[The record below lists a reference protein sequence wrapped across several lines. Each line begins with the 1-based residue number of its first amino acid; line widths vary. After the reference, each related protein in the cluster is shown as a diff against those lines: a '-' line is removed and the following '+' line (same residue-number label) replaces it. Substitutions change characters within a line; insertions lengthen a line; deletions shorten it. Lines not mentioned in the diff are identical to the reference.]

1 MAFYIRLIWEFQGV
15 VEKRIEA
22 VPNDKGQRVKEFRW
36 EVPGVM
42 ISAKLF
48 QENRW
53 TVMRNALDI
62 SRFETRSP
70 HWPLSKAEFMVVI
83 QVEENCEHASHLFA
97 NQTTTDGY
105 GASILL
111 FRPKM
116 EDEKR
121 STKKF
126 SESPVA
132 PAGYVPDVVIGLDPG
147 MRALYSKQAK
157 YLERLKYF
165 WRHIDFLLQ
174 FCADRPFL
182 KWKFFRKRMARVTV
196 DEIAKRIVP
205 AVCKKT
211 CVAYGD

>member
-15 VEKRIEA
+15 VEKRIET
-22 VPNDKGQRVKEFRW
+22 VPNDKGVTALALYPVSTTYMRIKITETILAGIYSRIKQRVKEFRW
-36 EVPGVM
+36 EVPGVV

-62 SRFETRSP
+62 SRFATRSP
-70 HWPLSKAEFMVVI
+70 HWPLSKVEFVVVI

-105 GASILL
+105 GAPILL

-147 MRALYSKQAK
+147 MRALCTAVREDLRSDV
-157 YLERLKYF
+157 ERHH
-165 WRHIDFLLQ
+165 R
-174 FCADRPFL
+174 R
-182 KWKFFRKRMARVTV
+182 RRR
-196 DEIAKRIVP
+196 
-205 AVCKKT
+205 
-211 CVAYGD
+211 